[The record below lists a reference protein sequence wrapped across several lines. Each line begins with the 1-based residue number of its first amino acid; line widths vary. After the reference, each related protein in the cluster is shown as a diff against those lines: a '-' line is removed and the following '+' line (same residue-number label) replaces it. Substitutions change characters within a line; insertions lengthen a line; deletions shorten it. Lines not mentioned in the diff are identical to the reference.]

1 MGRGEPRD
9 RARRQRFVISR
20 HRLLGADD
28 RNRPRLVLSASAIA
42 SRSRPMTSR
51 TRRSRIHPTWR
62 SRSDHSTIG
71 SRRPCRAADVRA
83 HAPPQARAPARSRS
97 YATLPHPRTTS
108 HPRRRQGPATRL
120 LPWACGSAEAA
131 VRGRGSRWATLE
143 KGAAGSDCEVLAG
156 KGHAGDRSG
165 LRFREGWCGSSGWVF
180 GSFTVKMAPPSGAFA
195 AAGSWLPE
203 RRQRRRLVRTSSP
216 RVAHVLK
223 ARAHAASPKQKQP
236 LGMLR
241 TQGSAVDPFVSCRR
255 ALSLWSRGRVSARSA
270 GFG

>member
-1 MGRGEPRD
+1 VGRGEPRD

-83 HAPPQARAPARSRS
+83 HASSASTRASSKPLIRDAPASPNHQPPTPSARARDEAS
-97 YATLPHPRTTS
+97 PR
-108 HPRRRQGPATRL
+108 
-120 LPWACGSAEAA
+120 ACGSAEAA

-165 LRFREGWCGSSGWVF
+165 LGFREGLVWFKRLGVRQFHGED
-180 GSFTVKMAPPSGAFA
+180 GPSVGRVCRGDGAAVLVDDAVDDREAEA
-195 AAGSWLPE
+195 AAG
-203 RRQRRRLVRTSSP
+203 
-216 RVAHVLK
+216 
-223 ARAHAASPKQKQP
+223 AA
-236 LGMLR
+236 
-241 TQGSAVDPFVSCRR
+241 A
-255 ALSLWSRGRVSARSA
+255 
-270 GFG
+270 